1 MADGELLDEQADGP
15 PAIAR
20 PRLRF
25 QIAGVGRRAGGLTPL
40 ALLVT
45 AALAYLLFKIQYVIV
60 LLLAGILLATAIA
73 GPVEYLHRRA
83 RLPRGVAILLVYILI
98 LAGWAALGAL
108 LLPPVVREATRFV
121 RDVPDLLDTLRAQI
135 AASDNPALRAV
146 ADWLAGLAS
155 TAGADLSM
163 PTGLAL
169 GVAQGVG
176 GTFVAIFTVFMI
188 AFYWVMEKARIKQA
202 MAGLF
207 RPRQRRRVLRLW
219 GKVEDKLGA
228 WLRGQ
233 LALMAVI
240 GTAATIAYG
249 AMGLPFWLILGVI
262 AGLTE
267 AIPNLGP
274 ALGAVPAVLVAL
286 TVDWRLAL
294 GVVVF
299 VVVLQL
305 TENAVLVPRIM
316 RNAVGLSPLTTI
328 LAILAGGEFRGVAG
342 ALLAVPVAG
351 ALQVILADLLR
362 EKREREDAERGSVG
376 AWERAG
382 GEVA

>member
-1 MADGELLDEQADGP
+1 MNGERLHEPADGP
-15 PAIAR
+15 PVAAR
-20 PRLRF
+20 PRPRF
-25 QIAGVGRRAGGLTPL
+25 QIVEIGRRVGGLTPL
-40 ALLVT
+40 TLLVT
-45 AALAYLLFKIQYVIV
+45 AALAYLLFKIQFVIV
-60 LLLAGILLATAIA
+60 ILLAGILLATAIA

-83 RLPRGVAILLVYILI
+83 RLPRGAAILVIYVLI

-108 LLPPVVREATRFV
+108 LLPPVAREAARFAG
-121 RDVPDLLDTLRAQI
+121 DIPDLLDNLRRQF
-135 AASDNPALRAV
+135 AASDSAVIRAV
-146 ADWLAGLAS
+146 AERIAALAT

-176 GTFVAIFTVFMI
+176 GTLVGIFTIFMI
-188 AFYWVMEKARIKQA
+188 AFYWLTERARIKQA
-202 MAGLF
+202 TAGLF
-207 RPRQRRRVLRLW
+207 RPRQRRRILRLW
-219 GKVEDKLGA
+219 GQVEDKLGA
-228 WLRGQ
+228 WIRGQ
-233 LALMAVI
+233 LVLMAVI
-240 GTAATIAYG
+240 GTLATIAYG
-249 AMGLPFWLILGVI
+249 AMGLPFWLVLGVI

-294 GVVVF
+294 GVVAF

-316 RNAVGLSPLTTI
+316 RDAVGLSPLTTI

-342 ALLAVPVAG
+342 ALLAIPVAG
-351 ALQVILADLLR
+351 ALQVILGDLLR
-362 EKREREDAERGSVG
+362 ERRERG
-376 AWERAG
+376 A
-382 GEVA
+382 